1 MGRCLRH
8 SAPTDPTWQD
18 LPSCAP
24 AARAAPRPAEARC
37 PEEREFAGARALQAT
52 GTETGSGAVMLADSH
67 QRRTRQPG
75 SSPDPRPSVFGAMLG
90 RAHRMRGSAMANDRF
105 VGIALILLGVLF
117 LLPRVSSVELPLDQW
132 WPLFLAIAGLA
143 TALNGNLWGGLI
155 AIAVAAAFLVDN
167 LGIVRLDASS
177 LWPLALIAIGAAI
190 IFGYWR
196 VGTGDGLNVASLF
209 SP

>member
-1 MGRCLRH
+1 
-8 SAPTDPTWQD
+8 
-18 LPSCAP
+18 
-24 AARAAPRPAEARC
+24 
-37 PEEREFAGARALQAT
+37 
-52 GTETGSGAVMLADSH
+52 
-67 QRRTRQPG
+67 
-75 SSPDPRPSVFGAMLG
+75 
-90 RAHRMRGSAMANDRF
+90 MANHRF

-117 LLPRVSSVELPLDQW
+117 LLPRVSSVDLPLDQW

-177 LWPLALIAIGAAI
+177 LWPVALIAIGAAI

-209 SP
+209 SRSNQIAAGDHFRGSNVSATFGNAELDLRAATVVDGVAAVNATALFGRIDLRIPSDWAVDVRSSATFGSIQSRRAEPSDPRARLTVTGSCLFGEILITS